1 MSAFLEV
8 RARAKAAGIGDDVV
22 IAFQKFDTDASGDI
36 DVEELRYALE
46 AAGLGAAA
54 QYGKM
59 SVNQTRNYGAVKRIL
74 QNLSFF
80 NI

>member
-46 AAGLGAAA
+46 ADAAFVQA
-54 QYGKM
+54 NDLMEGDHPLEA
-59 SVNQTRNYGAVKRIL
+59 TACRFLAT
-74 QNLSFF
+74 
-80 NI
+80 